1 MGTSISTR
9 IMAFNGQC
17 VNQIYHDEEQQC
29 TIIKCSRD
37 KRRNV
42 IDPITGSK
50 GTINQYIKRHVRD
63 LPLFGKPCFV
73 EIELAQVFTAKNS
86 RRIKNCSFVEKG
98 NRFTHRFCHMI
109 SGLCRHMSIQAVSK
123 HLNLRWETVKN
134 IDKIW
139 LFSALLSEK
148 KYLYP

>member
-29 TIIKCSRD
+29 TIIKCCRD
-37 KRRNV
+37 KRRNA
-42 IDPITGSK
+42 IDPITGRK

-73 EIELAQVFTAKNS
+73 EIELYAYQHNALNFTGLATAHASKDLWN
-86 RRIKNCSFVEKG
+86 KL
-98 NRFTHRFCHMI
+98 FTSC
-109 SGLCRHMSIQAVSK
+109 
-123 HLNLRWETVKN
+123 
-134 IDKIW
+134 
-139 LFSALLSEK
+139 LLLK
-148 KYLYP
+148 R